1 MYALIY
7 VRYLHSYVLL
17 FLCLLKSFAD
27 NFYLQCSHCYSSFV
41 FLLLHPAFVM
51 FRSLVPAR
59 DDVSQALCCSVGVY
73 LFLDRRT

>member
-1 MYALIY
+1 MHLWCRSSTNF
-7 VRYLHSYVLL
+7 VGKNRSLFLL
-17 FLCLLKSFAD
+17 F
-27 NFYLQCSHCYSSFV
+27 FV

-73 LFLDRRT
+73 LFLDRRTCVKRNFTR